1 MAKTK
6 KKRLYKIKEQA
17 MICGVA
23 AGFAEYFEMDVTVMR
38 AIFIVSLFLTGGMT
52 FWIYLLMCF
61 IMPEKSEL
69 K

>member
-1 MAKTK
+1 
-6 KKRLYKIKEQA
+6 